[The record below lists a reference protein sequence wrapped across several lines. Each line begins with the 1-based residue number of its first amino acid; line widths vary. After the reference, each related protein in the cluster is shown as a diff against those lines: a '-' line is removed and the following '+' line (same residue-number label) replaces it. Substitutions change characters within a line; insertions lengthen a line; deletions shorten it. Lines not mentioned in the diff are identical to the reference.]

1 VRCAGKKLQAT
12 WTAVAQAAH
21 DTGVALWKRQTKRLD
36 GDLARWYKLLPPSQ
50 AGSDWGKAVAKAVLD
65 ARANDSTK
73 VFDADF
79 KAPGRYVHGKDP
91 PRNPTTAL
99 RYAPQWGN
107 NAPFVFKD
115 APRLPD
121 PKLFTSQGIYVPD
134 YNFIKDV
141 GKDISTTRTRKELLV
156 GVFWAY
162 DGMFNIGVPPRL
174 YQQAI
179 DAVLDSV
186 SKSPG
191 NRAKVNNGAKLLRI
205 YALTAV
211 VMADSCTRAW
221 FEKYDWDYWRP
232 TNGIRFTPAV
242 PSTTAIPSWLPF
254 GIPQTNAD
262 AQGTGGSGLS
272 ASTLTPQFPAYPS
285 GHATMGTAI
294 FEALKLQLG
303 LNGGFTFSLG
313 SDELNGK
320 TVDKDGGVRPNVG
333 KRSFTIDTA
342 IKENKESRA
351 FLGVHWK
358 FDSDFGGKLGGDIA
372 KAIHER
378 FLQ

>member
-21 DTGVALWKRQTKRLD
+21 DTGVALWKRQTQRLD
-36 GDLARWYKLLPPSQ
+36 GELARWNKLLPPSK
-50 AGSDWGKAVAKAVLD
+50 AGSDWGAAVAKAVMN
-65 ARANDSTK
+65 ARAGDTTE
-73 VFDADF
+73 VFDANF
-79 KAPGRYVHGKDP
+79 KASGPYVHGKDP
-91 PRNPTTAL
+91 PRDPMTAL

-107 NAPFVFKD
+107 NAEFVFKG

-121 PKLFTSQGIYVPD
+121 PRDLDYVTD

-141 GKDISTTRTRKELLV
+141 GKDKSTRRKKQELLV

-186 SKSPG
+186 SRSSGK
-191 NRAKVNNGAKLLRI
+191 RAKVNNGAKLLRI

-221 FEKYDWDYWRP
+221 YEKYEWDYWRP
-232 TNGIRFTPAV
+232 TNGIQFSPAIDG
-242 PSTTAIPSWLPF
+242 TKTIPGWLPF

-262 AQGTGGSGLS
+262 AVETGGSGLS

-294 FEALKLQLG
+294 FEALKLELG

-333 KRSFTIDTA
+333 KRVFTIDKA

-358 FDSDFGGKLGGDIA
+358 FDSDFGGQLGTDIA
-372 KAIHER
+372 KGIHKI
-378 FLQ
+378 FLK